1 MSSRKRVGWLV
12 LLSMAG
18 LLSASML
25 APAFG
30 APHAVSAVSL
40 AKKLTATLKIANRA
54 DRNAKLAIAG
64 LKAQGGT
71 GPQGPAGPQGGPGAS
86 GAPGSKGDACQSSDL
101 GCRGPQGPP
110 GTNGTTGPTGPAGT
124 ARAYARVLYS
134 TTSTGTPNANG
145 FDATRTS
152 GFTAVTRFIATGTYC
167 LAGGPGISSTDRP
180 ATVTVDRSGTDAP
193 SGLAVAQLTLPTT
206 LCTAGQFE
214 VHTER
219 IPATDPATP
228 SESAT
233 VSFILVVP

>member
-1 MSSRKRVGWLV
+1 MSSRKRVGLLV
-12 LLSMAG
+12 LLSMAA

-40 AKKLTATLKIANRA
+40 AKKLTATLKIAKRA

-71 GPQGPAGPQGGPGAS
+71 GPQGPAGLQGGTGAS
-86 GAPGSKGDACQSSDL
+86 GAPGSKGDACPSSDP

-110 GTNGTTGPTGPAGT
+110 GTNGTTGPAGT

-134 TTSTGTPNANG
+134 TTSTTSPNANG

-152 GFTAVTRFIATGTYC
+152 GFTAVTRFDGTGTYC
-167 LAGGPGISSTDRP
+167 LAGDPGISSTDRP
-180 ATVTVDRSGTDAP
+180 ATVTVDRGGTAAP
-193 SGLAVAQLTLPTT
+193 SGLAVAQLTVPTGA
-206 LCTAGQFE
+206 CTAGQFE

-228 SESAT
+228 AESST
-233 VSFILVVP
+233 VSFVLVVP